1 MENLHN
7 KVALITGGSR
17 GIGLQI
23 AKHLAA
29 EGVHIAI
36 TGRNFNHLEDAVD
49 ELSAFDVDVTAIVC
63 DSANKEDIQAAVAH
77 TMETFERIDILVNNA
92 GIMHNSSFLD
102 TTEEDL
108 MNMMAVNVFGP
119 FHFMQE
125 VLPHMIAQKSGDIVN
140 MSSMS
145 AVNAGPTSSAYS
157 ASKFALSGLSDG
169 VMREMRQHNI
179 RTFLIHPSA
188 VLTDLIGEVTLD
200 SETMTHPEDIAE
212 VIISQLKI
220 NRRTFVRTNQIWATN
235 PTKL

>member
-125 VLPHMIAQKSGDIVN
+125 VLPHMIEQKSGDIVN

>member
-1 MENLHN
+1 MESLKN
-7 KVALITGGSR
+7 KTALITGGSR

-23 AKHLAA
+23 AKTLAH

-36 TGRNFNHLEDAVD
+36 TGHNIDHLESAVD
-49 ELSAFDVDVTAIVC
+49 SLSQFDIDVTAIVC
-63 DSANKEDIQAAVAH
+63 DSANKDDIKAAVAH
-77 TMETFERIDILVNNA
+77 TLETFERIDILINNA
-92 GIMHNSSFLD
+92 GIMHNSSFLT
-102 TTEEDL
+102 TTEEEFYK
-108 MNMMAVNVFGP
+108 MMAVNVYGP

-125 VLPHMIAQKSGDIVN
+125 VLPHMINQQSGDIVN

-188 VLTDLIGEVTLD
+188 VLTDLIGEVSLD
-200 SETMTHPEDIAE
+200 PESMTHPEDIAE
-212 VIISQLKI
+212 IIVSQLKI

>member
-49 ELSAFDVDVTAIVC
+49 ELSTFDVEVTAIVC
-63 DSANKEDIQAAVAH
+63 DSVNKEDIQAAVAH
-77 TMETFERIDILVNNA
+77 TLETFERIDILVNNA

-200 SETMTHPEDIAE
+200 PETMTHPEDIAE

>member
-1 MENLHN
+1 MQ
-7 KVALITGGSR
+7 S
-17 GIGLQI
+17 
-23 AKHLAA
+23 
-29 EGVHIAI
+29 
-36 TGRNFNHLEDAVD
+36 
-49 ELSAFDVDVTAIVC
+49 
-63 DSANKEDIQAAVAH
+63 
-77 TMETFERIDILVNNA
+77 
-92 GIMHNSSFLD
+92 SSFLE
-102 TTEEDL
+102 TSEEDL
-108 MNMMAVNVFGP
+108 NKMMAVNVYGP

-125 VLPHMIAQKSGDIVN
+125 VLPHMIEQQSGDIVN

-179 RTFLIHPSA
+179 RTYLIHPSA

-200 SETMTHPEDIAE
+200 PESMTHPEDIAE
-212 VIISQLKI
+212 VIVSQLKI